1 MNRQSLT
8 SNSPQPPVS
17 QEAVCVKISPFT
29 SWFLDLLRI
38 VAATG
43 VIVAHLGNTRLAPA
57 AGSIQPFGHL
67 MVVCF
72 FVLSGFLIAASVD
85 GRGMSGARYTA
96 LRLGRLWSV
105 AIPCLL
111 VTGVLQVVG
120 HLYAPEAFGLFE
132 RSYSAVRYSLTALF
146 LNELWFMSSG
156 MPFNLPVWSLAYEA
170 WYYALFGVSL
180 FVVNRR
186 WRIVLLIVLTAIAGP
201 KILLLFPIWLLGVG
215 LWRLFKQTQPSPT
228 FAWGLLSVSVATIGI
243 WIVRHPRWPEPI
255 GHAPWFF
262 SASWASD
269 FIFGL
274 AIAGLIRSVDVL
286 WGARSVAVPVD
297 RVVRALAGVTFTAY
311 LLHYPLMAFA
321 RVMVPYDAGNSWQ
334 VGGVILAL
342 CVIIYAF
349 GSWIEPQRKQW
360 TSTIEGLLGVPRKSH
375 RSLHEI
381 VQSSPVTPA

>member
-1 MNRQSLT
+1 
-8 SNSPQPPVS
+8 
-17 QEAVCVKISPFT
+17 
-29 SWFLDLLRI
+29 
-38 VAATG
+38 
-43 VIVAHLGNTRLAPA
+43 
-57 AGSIQPFGHL
+57 

-85 GRGMSGARYTA
+85 GRGLSGARYTA

-111 VTGVLQVVG
+111 VTGVLQIIG
-120 HLYAPEAFGLFE
+120 HLYAPETFGFFE
-132 RSYSAVRYSLTALF
+132 RTFSAFRYGLTALF
-146 LNELWFMSSG
+146 LNELWFISSG

-180 FVVNRR
+180 FVANRR
-186 WRIVLLIVLTAIAGP
+186 WRVVLLILLAALAGP
-201 KILLLFPIWLLGVG
+201 KILILFPIWLLGVG
-215 LWRLFKQTQPSPT
+215 LWRLCKQSQPSPI
-228 FAWGLLSVSVATIGI
+228 FAWGLLSVSIVTIAV

-255 GHAPWFF
+255 GRAPLFF

-286 WGARSVAVPVD
+286 WGTRAVAVPID

-321 RVMVPYDAGNSWQ
+321 SVMVPYDSGNSWH
-334 VGGVILAL
+334 VGGLLLSLFVLVYI
-342 CVIIYAF
+342 F

-360 TSTIEGLLGVPRKSH
+360 TTTIEGLLGVPRK
-375 RSLHEI
+375 RLRPLHES
-381 VQSSPVTPA
+381 VRSSPVTPA